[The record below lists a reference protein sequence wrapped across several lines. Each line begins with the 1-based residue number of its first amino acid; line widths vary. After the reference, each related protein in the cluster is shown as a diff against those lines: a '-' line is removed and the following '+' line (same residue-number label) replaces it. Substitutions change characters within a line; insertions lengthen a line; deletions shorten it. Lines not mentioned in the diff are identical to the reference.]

1 MFAILLMLL
10 VILSTFSVMFYSPVS
25 TGTYAAAP
33 ALLIPSSGVAV
44 RGNVYQWH
52 IVNET
57 SGYWDSA
64 GGINVRI
71 FATDELVSEIV
82 ATNVRGTFYGN
93 RTYESGQVLT
103 LTIKDQRF
111 RAFIPY
117 FARGMVSLGDFYLDT

>member
-1 MFAILLMLL
+1 MMFITP
-10 VILSTFSVMFYSPVS
+10 LST
-25 TGTYAAAP
+25 GEYAVAP
-33 ALLIPSSGVAV
+33 ALLIPGSRVTV

-57 SGYWDSA
+57 SGYWEPA

-82 ATNVRGTFYGN
+82 TTNDEGRFYGN

-103 LTIKDQRF
+103 LTIKEHRF

-117 FARGMVSLGDFYLDT
+117 FARERVNLGDFYLET

>member
-1 MFAILLMLL
+1 MLL
-10 VILSTFSVMFYSPVS
+10 VILSTFSVMFLTPLS

-33 ALLIPSSGVAV
+33 ALLIPSSGVTV

-57 SGYWDSA
+57 SGYWEPAS
-64 GGINVRI
+64 GINVRI
-71 FATDELVSEIV
+71 FATDELESEIV
-82 ATNVRGTFYGN
+82 ITNERGTFYGN

-103 LTIKDQRF
+103 LTIENQRF

-117 FARGMVSLGDFYLDT
+117 FARGMVSLGDFYLDS

>member
-1 MFAILLMLL
+1 MFLTPL
-10 VILSTFSVMFYSPVS
+10 S

-33 ALLIPSSGVAV
+33 ALLIPSSGVTV

-57 SGYWDSA
+57 SGYWEPAS
-64 GGINVRI
+64 GINVRI
-71 FATDELVSEIV
+71 FATDELESEIV
-82 ATNVRGTFYGN
+82 ITNERGTFYGN

-103 LTIKDQRF
+103 LTIENQRF

-117 FARGMVSLGDFYLDT
+117 FARGMVSLGDFYLDS